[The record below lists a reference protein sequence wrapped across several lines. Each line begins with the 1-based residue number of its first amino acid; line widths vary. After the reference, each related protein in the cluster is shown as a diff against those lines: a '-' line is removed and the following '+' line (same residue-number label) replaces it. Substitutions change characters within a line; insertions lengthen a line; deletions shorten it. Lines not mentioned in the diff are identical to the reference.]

1 MLPIDSHSLHQKRS
15 FSKVRSTPLSVKFV
29 VFFVLYCI
37 SFGIGFFGF
46 YQLKTHQINE
56 MGHMRRYR
64 MPSVTRDHS
73 LRDLLSLGDA
83 VKGEN
88 PLIQSAKYIQHLFL
102 ERMRIYRREHPHIYA
117 YDVQTMTEHDAPG
130 SDTSLTTTG
139 SSQDS
144 PFPLKV
150 HQPTKKQFLSH
161 VRKGAPI
168 ILTGVVDKWKAF
180 NEWTDEYLT
189 KKIGHVKIPI
199 EYSET
204 QNFYGDASRQKLQD
218 FSVADFLR
226 EYRKPDR
233 TKNYYLAETS
243 ILKNFKPLLNDF
255 PRTPYFIPDSWTLDV
270 IQLWIGAGGQITPSH
285 NDEAENILCQFQGGR
300 TFYVYDPF
308 WVDLLY
314 TSAENPVYPRVKVRE
329 TTPNY
334 KNYPLFR
341 KARAPLELRINE
353 GECLY
358 LPSTWY
364 HRVESK
370 PDTRSLAINYWYHP
384 QSSIGEL
391 LWVSMSSHEWA
402 TAEGELKMGRKRGE
416 QN

>member
-1 MLPIDSHSLHQKRS
+1 MSISPKRLVMSKSQSSTQRLRISMVMLRGKSFRISLWLI
-15 FSKVRSTPLSVKFV
+15 FFASTES
-29 VFFVLYCI
+29 
-37 SFGIGFFGF
+37 
-46 YQLKTHQINE
+46 QI
-56 MGHMRRYR
+56 
-64 MPSVTRDHS
+64 
-73 LRDLLSLGDA
+73 A
-83 VKGEN
+83 
-88 PLIQSAKYIQHLFL
+88 Q
-102 ERMRIYRREHPHIYA
+102 
-117 YDVQTMTEHDAPG
+117 
-130 SDTSLTTTG
+130 
-139 SSQDS
+139 
-144 PFPLKV
+144 
-150 HQPTKKQFLSH
+150 
-161 VRKGAPI
+161 
-168 ILTGVVDKWKAF
+168 
-180 NEWTDEYLT
+180 
-189 KKIGHVKIPI
+189 
-199 EYSET
+199 
-204 QNFYGDASRQKLQD
+204 
-218 FSVADFLR
+218 
-226 EYRKPDR
+226 
-233 TKNYYLAETS
+233 KNYYLAETS